1 MSQDLIKSSQGAALI
16 DGIHTDVVCTNF
28 SDRLF
33 IVITQYQKFGTLV
46 SVTRDTV
53 VKDGMR
59 EPTYSTNVLLG
70 RDEPETHVIAR
81 NLASEIPVV
90 KPLLFALA
98 LKQASPSVLRSL
110 QQLLMTHACW

>member
-1 MSQDLIKSSQGAALI
+1 MSQDVVKSTQGAALI

-46 SVTRDTV
+46 SVTKDTV

-70 RDEPETHVIAR
+70 RDEPESHVIAR
-81 NLASEIPVV
+81 NLASKIPVT
-90 KPLLFALA
+90 KPILFALA
-98 LKQASPSVLRSL
+98 LKQTSPNVLHGL
-110 QQLLMTHACW
+110 QELMVTHSCW